1 MRESCSV
8 TPSSCY
14 CCTQTPTPVLK
25 YKYKYKYQKDIQ
37 IQKVYKY
44 KYNFQVTPSSC
55 CTQTP
60 TPGFHPAA
68 VARLKKCPQQHPLP
82 PFTPLT
88 RATPFFTRPRCYP
101 PGTIVYCPL
110 LGPHLFFYSSP
121 RCYPPGT
128 IVPFFLRKL
137 EDTSAA
143 WTTLNFSCLSTIQDN
158 TDKPP
163 FSLETSCRIY
173 NVYTFFP

>member
-1 MRESCSV
+1 MTS
-8 TPSSCY
+8 
-14 CCTQTPTPVLK
+14 
-25 YKYKYKYQKDIQ
+25 
-37 IQKVYKY
+37 
-44 KYNFQVTPSSC
+44 SSC

-110 LGPHLFFYSSP
+110 LGPHLFLLLPGVTHVYIYPGVTHRARLSIIYRPLLGHTFFLLVP
-121 RCYPPGT
+121 GVTPPGT

-137 EDTSAA
+137 EDTLAA

-163 FSLETSCRIY
+163 FSLETSCI
-173 NVYTFFP
+173 